1 MMRIGFGGARRAHH
15 NATIW
20 ASNPKSDRCFRF
32 PARSRPFSDDFS
44 VLGLSPFAS
53 KFDVKQA
60 YKRLALKYHPDV
72 IRGDNLRDK
81 QDMFKDIKSAYEVLF
96 GSVYAL
102 ACRRRDTEYSL
113 MNKFEVEESQVDHYD
128 EYDDWEEWMGF
139 EGGTPVVYNSF

>member
-20 ASNPKSDRCFRF
+20 TSNPKSDRCFRF

-72 IRGDNLRDK
+72 IRGDNLRGK
-81 QDMFKDIKSAYEVLF
+81 QEMFKDIKSAYE
-96 GSVYAL
+96 
-102 ACRRRDTEYSL
+102 SL